1 MNRTLLL
8 ILLLIVSAAG
18 LLALSLNLNRPASP
32 APTPVSIAQTTLEM
46 SEPVAST
53 SGFLNSDI
61 MVSTSSNSVSA
72 VQIELSYDPKALG
85 GVDITAGPFFKNP
98 LELFKKIDTV
108 NGRVSYAV
116 GVGLREKGVSGQG
129 VVATLSFTKLKT
141 IGSTSISFL
150 PKSLVTSEG
159 ISQSV
164 LKSATGTTFDL
175 AR

>member
-18 LLALSLNLNRPASP
+18 LLALSLNLNKPASP
-32 APTPVSIAQTTLEM
+32 VPTPVSIAQTTLEM
-46 SEPVAST
+46 FPPVAST
-53 SGFLNSDI
+53 SGLLNSDI
-61 MVSTSSNSVSA
+61 RVNTSSNAVSA
-72 VQIELSYDPKALG
+72 VQVELSYDPKALG
-85 GVDITAGPFFKNP
+85 NVDITTGTFFKTP

-116 GVGLREKGVSGQG
+116 GVGLREKGMSGRD

-175 AR
+175 SK

>member
-1 MNRTLLL
+1 MSRTLLL

-32 APTPVSIAQTTLEM
+32 APAPVSIAQTTLEM
-46 SEPVAST
+46 SQPVAST
-53 SGFLNSDI
+53 SGLMSSDI
-61 MVSTSSNSVSA
+61 TINTRGNAASA
-72 VQIELSYDPKALG
+72 VQVELSYDPKDLG
-85 GVDITAGPFFKNP
+85 SVDITAGPFYKNP
-98 LELFKKIDTV
+98 LELFKKIDST
-108 NGRVSYAV
+108 NGRISFAV

-141 IGSTSISFL
+141 VGSTSISFL

-164 LKSATGTTFDL
+164 LKSATGLTLDL
-175 AR
+175 SK